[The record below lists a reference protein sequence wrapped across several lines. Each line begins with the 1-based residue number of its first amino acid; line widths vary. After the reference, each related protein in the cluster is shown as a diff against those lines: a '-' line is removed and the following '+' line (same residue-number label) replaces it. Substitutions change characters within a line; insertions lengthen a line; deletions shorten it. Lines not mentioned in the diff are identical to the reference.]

1 MSKKNQN
8 IASTDSTQENTF
20 YFGKKNF
27 KFMLIG
33 LACIIVGFFLM
44 MGPDAN
50 TTPDGKYDPNYWND
64 GINSIRRIRIAPF
77 LVIAGFVIEIYAI
90 LIRKKTNEYYSG
102 DYFSHCRRTYRIFT
116 YFIYCTHGFCSKSY
130 GNGGNRVP

>member
-1 MSKKNQN
+1 
-8 IASTDSTQENTF
+8 
-20 YFGKKNF
+20 
-27 KFMLIG
+27 MLIG

-90 LIRKKTNEYYSG
+90 LIRKK
-102 DYFSHCRRTYRIFT
+102 D
-116 YFIYCTHGFCSKSY
+116 
-130 GNGGNRVP
+130 